1 MATGELLWVS
11 IFLNQFLNQSSQ
23 IIIRYILPGP
33 GGGWPA
39 APGAAEASQPPDGAE
54 RP

>member
-1 MATGELLWVS
+1 MFTSVKADST
-11 IFLNQFLNQSSQ
+11 QFFF
-23 IIIRYILPGP
+23 PGP